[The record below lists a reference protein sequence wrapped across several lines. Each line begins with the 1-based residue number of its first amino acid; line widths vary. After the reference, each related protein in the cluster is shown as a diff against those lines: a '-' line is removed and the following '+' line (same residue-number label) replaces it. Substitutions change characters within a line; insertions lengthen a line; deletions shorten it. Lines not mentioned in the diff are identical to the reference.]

1 MDFYLKGEHLYVLQV
16 YTTYTHRR
24 HFSPSMNRHLHALY
38 SILMLRMA
46 QISDVKH
53 VLEQFLD
60 KSVIGFNSSDDNAR
74 DNEKTD
80 EMRPLVHGE
89 EGGGG
94 EWRNENSDSKYF
106 RLCTIKDRYCA
117 AAEWSCDG
125 G

>member
-1 MDFYLKGEHLYVLQV
+1 MSYRFTQLTHIAD
-16 YTTYTHRR
+16 TSRYTHRR

-38 SILMLRMA
+38 SILMLLMA

-106 RLCTIKDRYCA
+106 RLCTIKDR
-117 AAEWSCDG
+117 
-125 G
+125 